1 PDVSKRT
8 YQSGFICH
16 NVATA
21 KAVYDAVAHGKALIE
36 RLVTF
41 SGDALAHPGVYRC
54 KVGTTLA
61 DIGTTVGLPT
71 DCPEVIFGGTMMG
84 FPAQVQQP
92 LPQVI
97 KRETTS
103 VLAFQHPPEHHAK
116 PAQNCIR
123 CGDCAEVCPMDL
135 LPQQLQFYGRSGDH
149 NSAEANR
156 LFDCIECGLCTYVCP
171 SDIALVNIFQHS
183 KGEIL
188 NARRKKAEA
197 EHARQRFE
205 TRNARLAAAKAERA
219 AKAAARYAK
228 LQSKSTATPLV
239 DKSPADK
246 HDLIA
251 AALTRTQAKQAERQA
266 QNHSSTT
273 AENSTAGQKTAESVD
288 GQDLIAAALARAQAK
303 KAERQA
309 QTANQP
315 ADSANHHNNIKT

>member
-1 PDVSKRT
+1 M
-8 YQSGFICH
+8 
-16 NVATA
+16 
-21 KAVYDAVAHGKALIE
+21 
-36 RLVTF
+36 TF

-61 DIGTTVGLPT
+61 DIGTTVGLPA

-84 FPAQVQQP
+84 FPAQAQQL

-103 VLAFQHPPEHHAK
+103 VLAFQHPPEHSAK
-116 PAQNCIR
+116 AAQNCIR

-149 NSAEANR
+149 SSAEANR
-156 LFDCIECGLCTYVCP
+156 LFDCIECGLCAYVCP

-205 TRNARLAAAKAERA
+205 THNARLATAKAERA

-228 LQSKSTATPLV
+228 LQGKSTATPLV
-239 DKSPADK
+239 DKSPADSLDKAKHKPADK

-266 QNHSSTT
+266 QNQSSTT
-273 AENSTAGQKTAESVD
+273 IENTTAGQKTAASVD

-315 ADSANHHNNIKT
+315 ADSAKHHDNIKT